1 MNRKWEIEKL
11 KSTKQ
16 FKKSADLIL
25 RNRIESLLSYIE
37 KYFRDLSVES
47 LHDVRIALRRVR
59 YSMELFIVCYDKK
72 IFIKFYNKVQ
82 LLQDLSGNVR
92 DVDISLEN
100 INYLVTDNHI
110 KIDDEIISKAK
121 EKKIL
126 LEEKFKL
133 ELMKFTLSKALK
145 DFLKL
150 MDFITICF
158 KIAC

>member
-1 MNRKWEIEKL
+1 MKRKWEIDKL
-11 KSTKQ
+11 KNTKQ
-16 FKKSADLIL
+16 FKKSANLIL
-25 RNRIESLLSYIE
+25 QDRIESLLTFTK
-37 KYFRDLSVES
+37 KYFNDLSVEN

-92 DVDISLEN
+92 DVDISIEN
-100 INYLVTDNHI
+100 INSLVNDNNI
-110 KIDDEIISKAK
+110 KIDNAIILKAK

-126 LEEKFKL
+126 LEEKFRL
-133 ELMKFTLSKALK
+133 ELMKFTLSKVLK

-150 MDFITICF
+150 VT
-158 KIAC
+158 

>member
-72 IFIKFYNKVQ
+72 MFIKFYNKVQ

-150 MDFITICF
+150 IN
-158 KIAC
+158 

>member
-1 MNRKWEIEKL
+1 MKRKWEIDKL
-11 KSTKQ
+11 KNTKQ
-16 FKKSADLIL
+16 FKKSANLIL
-25 RNRIESLLSYIE
+25 KDRIESLLTFTK
-37 KYFRDLSVES
+37 KYFNDLSVEN

-92 DVDISLEN
+92 DIDISIEN
-100 INYLVTDNHI
+100 INSLVNDNNI
-110 KIDDEIISKAK
+110 KIDNAIILKAK

-126 LEEKFKL
+126 LEEKFRL
-133 ELMKFTLSKALK
+133 ELMKFTLSKVLK

-150 MDFITICF
+150 VT
-158 KIAC
+158 

>member
-1 MNRKWEIEKL
+1 MKRKWEIEKL
-11 KSTKQ
+11 KVTKQ

-25 RNRIESLLSYIE
+25 RNRIESLLSYTD
-37 KYFRDLSVES
+37 KYFKNLSVEN

-59 YSMELFIVCYDKK
+59 YSMELFIICYDKK

-82 LLQDLSGNVR
+82 ILQDLSGNVR

-110 KIDDEIISKAK
+110 KIDNDIILKAN

-133 ELMKFTLSKALK
+133 ELMKFTLSKILK
-145 DFLKL
+145 DFLKQL
-150 MDFITICF
+150 S
-158 KIAC
+158 

>member
-1 MNRKWEIEKL
+1 MKRKWEIEKL
-11 KSTKQ
+11 KVTKQ

-25 RNRIESLLSYIE
+25 RNRIESLLSYTDR
-37 KYFRDLSVES
+37 YFKNLSVEN

-72 IFIKFYNKVQ
+72 IFTKFYNKIQ
-82 LLQDLSGNVR
+82 LLQDLSGDVR

-110 KIDDEIISKAK
+110 KIANDIILKAN

-133 ELMKFTLSKALK
+133 ELMKFTLSKIVK
-145 DFLKL
+145 DFLKQL
-150 MDFITICF
+150 S
-158 KIAC
+158 

>member
-1 MNRKWEIEKL
+1 MEN
-11 KSTKQ
+11 
-16 FKKSADLIL
+16 
-25 RNRIESLLSYIE
+25 
-37 KYFRDLSVES
+37 

-150 MDFITICF
+150 IN
-158 KIAC
+158 

>member
-1 MNRKWEIEKL
+1 L
-11 KSTKQ
+11 T
-16 FKKSADLIL
+16 
-25 RNRIESLLSYIE
+25 YIE
-37 KYFRDLSVES
+37 KYFKDLSVEG
-47 LHDVRIALRRVR
+47 LHNVRIALRRVR

-110 KIDDEIISKAK
+110 KIENDIILKAN
-121 EKKIL
+121 EKKFL

-133 ELMKFTLSKALK
+133 ELMKFTLSKTLK
-145 DFLKL
+145 DFFKL
-150 MDFITICF
+150 IN
-158 KIAC
+158 

>member
-1 MNRKWEIEKL
+1 MKRKWEIEKL

-25 RNRIESLLSYIE
+25 RNRIESLLSYVE

-110 KIDDEIISKAK
+110 KIDEEIISKAK

-150 MDFITICF
+150 IN
-158 KIAC
+158 

>member
-1 MNRKWEIEKL
+1 MKRKWEIEKL
-11 KSTKQ
+11 KGTKQ

-25 RNRIESLLSYIE
+25 RNRIDSLLFYIE
-37 KYFRDLSVES
+37 KYFKDLSVES

-72 IFIKFYNKVQ
+72 IFTKFYNKVQ
-82 LLQDLSGNVR
+82 MLQDLSGNVR

-110 KIDDEIISKAK
+110 KIEDVIILKAN
-121 EKKIL
+121 EKKFL

-133 ELMKFTLSKALK
+133 ELMKFTLSKVLK

-150 MDFITICF
+150 IN
-158 KIAC
+158 

>member
-1 MNRKWEIEKL
+1 MKRKWEIEKL
-11 KSTKQ
+11 KVTKQ

-25 RNRIESLLSYIE
+25 RNRIESLLSYTD
-37 KYFRDLSVES
+37 KYFKNLSVEN

-82 LLQDLSGNVR
+82 ILQDLSGNVR

-110 KIDDEIISKAK
+110 KIDNDIILKAN

-133 ELMKFTLSKALK
+133 ELMKFTLSRILK
-145 DFLKL
+145 DFLKQL
-150 MDFITICF
+150 S
-158 KIAC
+158 

>member
-1 MNRKWEIEKL
+1 MKHKWEIEKL
-11 KSTKQ
+11 KGTRQ
-16 FKKSADLIL
+16 LKKSADLIL
-25 RNRIESLLSYIE
+25 KNRIESLLSYIE
-37 KYFRDLSVES
+37 KYFKDLSVEN

-92 DVDISLEN
+92 DVDISLAN

-110 KIDDEIISKAK
+110 KIEKDIISKAN

-133 ELMKFTLSKALK
+133 ELLKFTLSKALK

-150 MDFITICF
+150 IN
-158 KIAC
+158 

>member
-1 MNRKWEIEKL
+1 MKRKWEIEKL

-16 FKKSADLIL
+16 FKKSADMIL
-25 RNRIESLLSYIE
+25 NNRIESLLFYIE
-37 KYFRDLSVES
+37 KYFKCLSVEN

-92 DVDISLEN
+92 DVDISLAN
-100 INYLVTDNHI
+100 INYLVTDDHL
-110 KIDDEIISKAK
+110 KIENDIISKAN

-133 ELMKFTLSKALK
+133 ELLKFTLSKALK

-150 MDFITICF
+150 IN
-158 KIAC
+158 

>member
-145 DFLKL
+145 DFIKL
-150 MDFITICF
+150 IN
-158 KIAC
+158 